1 MKQTII
7 DRYEIAEDKKVVID
21 VSIKSVEHLYHNFDK
36 TAPYYRKELDE
47 SFVDYLTE
55 CVQEIGKYPFV
66 VRISLGKMP
75 NATLMD
81 RVRRSVNSYYI
92 YLKEIEIRAMKRML
106 RRFVFLFV
114 VGLVLLVLA
123 ILANRRLALHGGVV
137 AEVFEQGLTIA
148 AWVSLWEALVNIFLE
163 WRPHR
168 ENIRLYNK
176 IINTQIIFRH
186 LVQ

>member
-7 DRYEIAEDKKVVID
+7 DRYEITEDRKVVID

-36 TAPYYRKELDE
+36 TAPYYRKELDVA
-47 SFVDYLTE
+47 FVDYLTE

-66 VRISLGKMP
+66 IRISIGKMP
-75 NATLMD
+75 NKTLTD
-81 RVRRSVNSYYI
+81 RVQRSINSYYI
-92 YLKEIEIRAMKRML
+92 YLKEIEIRAMKRTL
-106 RRFVFLFV
+106 RRFTILFV
-114 VGLVLLVLA
+114 TGLVLLILA
-123 ILANRRLALHGGVV
+123 ILATRRLALHGGVV
-137 AEVFEQGLTIA
+137 AEVFAQGLTIA
-148 AWVSLWEALVNIFLE
+148 AWVSLWEAIVNIFIE

-176 IINTQIIFRH
+176 IIDSQVIFRH

>member
-7 DRYEIAEDKKVVID
+7 DRYEITDDNKIVID
-21 VSIKSVEHLYHNFDK
+21 VSIKSIQHLYHNFDK

-47 SFVDYLTE
+47 AFVDYLTE
-55 CVQEIGKYPFV
+55 CVREIGKYPFI

-75 NATLMD
+75 NETLMD

-92 YLKEIEIRAMKRML
+92 YLKEIEIRSMKRML

-114 VGLVLLVLA
+114 TGLILLILA
-123 ILANRRLALHGGVV
+123 ILATRRLALHESVV
-137 AEVFEQGLTIA
+137 AEVFAQGLTIA

-168 ENIRLYNK
+168 ETIRLYDR
-176 IINTQIIFRH
+176 IIAARVIFRH